1 MPFGPGLSAH
11 ISTRWRSL
19 RYRSYP
25 YRLRSLRSL
34 RAPLAAAF
42 GGSVAALAGGGVVGF
57 PQSEVGGKPFQ
68 VRSGSPQPA
77 ARVLHCVAA
86 LRVRAASICGPSRLV
101 SPPTPLR
108 GKRGF

>member
-11 ISTRWRSL
+11 ICTRWRSL
-19 RYRSYP
+19 RNRSYP
-25 YRLRSLRSL
+25 YRSLRSL
-34 RAPLAAAF
+34 RASLAAAF
-42 GGSVAALAGGGVVGF
+42 GGSVAALAGGGVVCF
-57 PQSEVGGKPFQ
+57 PQSGVGGKPFQ

-77 ARVLHCVAA
+77 SRVLHCVTA

>member
-19 RYRSYP
+19 RNRSYP

-34 RAPLAAAF
+34 RAPL
-42 GGSVAALAGGGVVGF
+42 VAALAGGGVVGF
-57 PQSEVGGKPFQ
+57 PQSGVGGKPFQ
-68 VRSGSPQPA
+68 VRSGGPQPA
-77 ARVLHCVAA
+77 SRVLHCVAA